1 MGKTTTKNLT
11 RDVCAAYGSVVATKA
26 NQNNELGVPRT
37 LLNADPETAVVVVE
51 MGMRGRGQIAELCD
65 FVRPVWG
72 LITNVGESH
81 IELLGSR
88 ENIARAKSEL
98 FEALPAGVG
107 RAFANLDDDFAT
119 FMAERGRLSERSV
132 ALSGF
137 AGHPDAALRGALERE
152 SAACD
157 QAVWAEDVSLDAE
170 GRPRF
175 TLCARDAADHDDGA
189 LFATV
194 ERVPCALSLTGAH
207 NVDNACAAAS
217 VGFALGLDLA
227 TIAAALG
234 ASVPEPGRQEI
245 IAARGGFTVI
255 NDAYNASPDSMR
267 ASLATFAATD
277 VAGRRIAVLGDM
289 GELGSFAPACHEGV
303 GAAAASH
310 HLDKLICIGEL
321 ARHIAAGAEAAG
333 MDAARISR
341 ADTVADV
348 LEELDALLEPG
359 DAVLGEG
366 LALHGP
372 YPYRRRIGQLMFS
385 LFSAY
390 PTFMIFL
397 GVAIAMVIT
406 MVLMPAWIRFLKT
419 SHIGQQVRAD
429 GPQSHLVKQGTP
441 TMGGVIMLIAVIV
454 FTLLASVGAPT
465 AELWLLLGATVAT
478 GILGLID
485 DASKVAHERSLGLTP
500 KAKLIGQF
508 LIAAVFV
515 LVAVNLLGIKPTV
528 EIPFV
533 ATLDLGVL
541 TTVVPVGDGIAIP
554 WLYLIY
560 CLILLVGLCNA
571 VNLTD
576 GLDGLAAGTVM
587 VVMLVMAAI
596 AFRAGVLEP
605 ALFAGALAGACIGF
619 LWFNSHPADIFMG
632 DTGSLALG
640 MALGCLAVVTKTEF
654 VVIIIGGLFV
664 AEALSVMIQVFY
676 YKKTKKRIFLMA
688 PLHHHFE
695 KKGWSET
702 KVVVRF
708 WIVSGMLAACG
719 FVLYFAT
726 TLGA

>member
-1 MGKTTTKNLT
+1 
-11 RDVCAAYGSVVATKA
+11 
-26 NQNNELGVPRT
+26 
-37 LLNADPETAVVVVE
+37 
-51 MGMRGRGQIAELCD
+51 
-65 FVRPVWG
+65 
-72 LITNVGESH
+72 
-81 IELLGSR
+81 
-88 ENIARAKSEL
+88 
-98 FEALPAGVG
+98 
-107 RAFANLDDDFAT
+107 
-119 FMAERGRLSERSV
+119 
-132 ALSGF
+132 
-137 AGHPDAALRGALERE
+137 
-152 SAACD
+152 
-157 QAVWAEDVSLDAE
+157 
-170 GRPRF
+170 
-175 TLCARDAADHDDGA
+175 
-189 LFATV
+189 
-194 ERVPCALSLTGAH
+194 
-207 NVDNACAAAS
+207 
-217 VGFALGLDLA
+217 
-227 TIAAALG
+227 
-234 ASVPEPGRQEI
+234 
-245 IAARGGFTVI
+245 
-255 NDAYNASPDSMR
+255 
-267 ASLATFAATD
+267 
-277 VAGRRIAVLGDM
+277 
-289 GELGSFAPACHEGV
+289 
-303 GAAAASH
+303 
-310 HLDKLICIGEL
+310 
-321 ARHIAAGAEAAG
+321 
-333 MDAARISR
+333 
-341 ADTVADV
+341 
-348 LEELDALLEPG
+348 
-359 DAVLGEG
+359 
-366 LALHGP
+366 
-372 YPYRRRIGQLMFS
+372 MFS

-664 AEALSVMIQVFY
+664 AEALSVMIQVCY